1 MRKKNAFV
9 IALMCSSMVLLLV
22 LQFFW
27 IKGAYQNA
35 EDNFRKETNLLFR
48 NTIFTMHDT
57 LLQRSLTPVAG
68 DTSGPKIMVK
78 RAEGRRKEVLALRQA
93 VPDSLDS
100 FIKVTE
106 KTAQIEIY
114 SSVKSDSIGK
124 MLRPLVTKMQLDK
137 EPKRFVFH
145 FAVDTLSKDSIRS
158 NFHRALEKAGIDS
171 EFEILKVGGPRILRD
186 EDEMPLRGKFVSDV
200 VPFSPITQ
208 YAVRFSEAPTLL
220 WKEITPQIL
229 FAVFLTLLTGVS
241 FTAMYRNLRSQQRLM
256 DIKNDFI
263 SNVTHEL
270 KTPVATVSVALEALK
285 NFNALQDPQ
294 KTKEYL
300 DIAQRE
306 LNRLTLMT
314 DKILKTSV
322 YEDQGVTIKHETIQ
336 LDTLI
341 DQILLSMKLVF
352 EKKGTEL
359 RFEKTGT
366 DFTMSG
372 SVEHMTNVLYNLV
385 DNALKYG
392 AEESRITITL
402 ESTAGELILK
412 VKDSG
417 IGIPKEYHQK
427 IFEKFFRVPSGD
439 VHTVKGYGLG
449 LSYVASVIEGHGGN
463 ISVESEPGKGSC
475 FTIRLPKQNNAA

>member
-1 MRKKNAFV
+1 MQKKNAFV
-9 IALMCSSMVLLLV
+9 IALMCSSMMLLLV

-35 EDNFRKETNLLFR
+35 ADNFRKETNLLFR

-57 LLQRSLTPVAG
+57 LLQRSLTPLG
-68 DTSGPKIMVK
+68 SDSLPPRIMVK
-78 RAEGRRKEVLALRQA
+78 RSNGRRKEVLALRQA

-114 SSVKSDSIGK
+114 SSVKRDSIGK
-124 MLRPLVTKMQLDK
+124 ILRPLVSKMQMDK

-145 FAVDTLSKDSIRS
+145 FAADTLSKDSIHF
-158 NFHRALEKAGIDS
+158 NFHRALEHAGIDS
-171 EFEILKVGGPRILRD
+171 KFEILKVSGPRTLRE
-186 EDEMPLRGKFVSDV
+186 EDELPIRGKFVSDV

-208 YAVRFSEAPTLL
+208 YAVCFSEAPSLL
-220 WKEITPQIL
+220 WREITPQIL
-229 FAVFLTLLTGVS
+229 FAVFLTLLTGVA
-241 FTAMYRNLRSQQRLM
+241 FTALYRSLRSQQRLM
-256 DIKNDFI
+256 EIKNDFI

-285 NFNALQDPQ
+285 NFNALQDPE

-322 YEDQGVTIKHETIQ
+322 YEDHGITIKHEMIP
-336 LDTLI
+336 LDALI
-341 DQILLSMKLVF
+341 DQILSSLQLVF
-352 EKKGTEL
+352 EKKKTKL
-359 RFEKTGT
+359 RFEKMGT

-372 SVEHMTNVLYNLV
+372 SVEHMTNVLYNLI
-385 DNALKYG
+385 DNALKYSG
-392 AEESRITITL
+392 EESQISVSL
-402 ESTAGELILK
+402 ENQNNDLILK
-412 VKDSG
+412 IKDSG
-417 IGIPKEYHQK
+417 IGIPKEYQNK

-439 VHTVKGYGLG
+439 VHSVKGYGLG
-449 LSYVASVIEGHGGN
+449 LSYVASVVEGHGGN
-463 ISVESEPGKGSC
+463 ISVESEPGRGSC
-475 FTIRLPKQNNAA
+475 FTIKLPKQTNRG